1 MKRTILLLAF
11 ALLSISAMC
20 EQRTIISQ
28 IEPKNEREERILRH
42 YFRDYRYGKRGYF
55 GAAEL
60 GAIAGDIGCYTV
72 EIVNGYSFNPWVAIG
87 AGTGLYW
94 DNGHGAII
102 PLYANVRV
110 NILDRRV
117 TPYGAFSLGAM
128 FRTYETQFHPQT
140 ECLGELTFGVAVRLH
155 KGREICF
162 GIGNGGTFEFSSFK
176 LRLGFVW

>member
-128 FRTYETQFHPQT
+128 FRTYETQFHLQT

>member
-1 MKRTILLLAF
+1 
-11 ALLSISAMC
+11 MC

-28 IEPKNEREERILRH
+28 IEPKNEREERILHH